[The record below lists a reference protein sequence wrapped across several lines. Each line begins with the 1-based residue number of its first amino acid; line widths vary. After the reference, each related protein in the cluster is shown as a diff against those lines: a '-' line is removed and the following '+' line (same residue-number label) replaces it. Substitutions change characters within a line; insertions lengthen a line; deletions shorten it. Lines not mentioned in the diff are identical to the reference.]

1 MENRECCNETGSFES
16 KQVVFARGFEELNEN
31 DQQEILNQYRNDA
44 QVEEYV
50 QIIRGFLNITYMPEE
65 QIQCIKFLK
74 GVTILVFGYLAI

>member
-31 DQQEILNQYRNDA
+31 DQKEILNQYRNDA

-50 QIIRGFLNITYMPEE
+50 QIIRDF
-65 QIQCIKFLK
+65 
-74 GVTILVFGYLAI
+74 